1 MPPRKSDK
9 PQMNEKDKIVA
20 LTHLEDGWMEDG
32 WRMEDGCPVSSVQCP
47 ALQEEVKRLWCMGT
61 PVELQEVV

>member
-1 MPPRKSDK
+1 
-9 PQMNEKDKIVA
+9 
-20 LTHLEDGWMEDG
+20 MEDG

-61 PVELQEVV
+61 PVELLKKLSDSMPSVIDAGGEMTKY